1 MNASAVLDEVRSY
14 GGQVFMGA
22 SGRLHV
28 EAPAP
33 LPDSLVDRLRHSKR
47 EIIKLLQQA
56 GLPPEMPAPYI
67 FDERA
72 AIIEADGVD
81 RAWAEG
87 FATLCTMPRP
97 SAYSQSRWDQILNDG
112 GLFLDRWKGT
122 VLALGWLSVDVF
134 GVCPDAPVWRLDQM
148 GLVPLLE
155 GRRVI
160 DITADTAR
168 IDCGQGVI
176 HTYRRLPRDMRGVC
190 LWELEQKVKQLQKD
204 DGK

>member
-1 MNASAVLDEVRSY
+1 MTHALHLIMEIKAA
-14 GGQVFMGA
+14 GGRV
-22 SGRLHV
+22 
-28 EAPAP
+28 
-33 LPDSLVDRLRHSKR
+33 
-47 EIIKLLQQA
+47 EIIQPDKLRVFGPADLVKRVRDNKPAVIEALQQ
-56 GLPPEMPAPYI
+56 LRPVSIDPDTYT

-122 VLALGWLSVDVF
+122 VLALGWLPVDVF
-134 GVCPDAPVWRLDQM
+134 GVCLDAPVWRLDQM

-176 HTYRRLPRDMRGVC
+176 HTYRRLPRDLRGFC
-190 LWELEQKVKQLQKD
+190 LWELGQKVKQLQKD